1 MVDVGP
7 DHDPARKG
15 SVRVRDI
22 GEWSELVRRLH
33 FPFYEQARL
42 YIDVAKRDGFIEGE
56 NEISAML
63 PRTLKS
69 LVDEYADGDWEDE
82 QAAIELAHPVERVE
96 QDDDGD
102 KAKPKRPAR
111 ARRRRGENPGGS

>member
-1 MVDVGP
+1 
-7 DHDPARKG
+7 
-15 SVRVRDI
+15 
-22 GEWSELVRRLH
+22 VRRLH

-82 QAAIELAHPVERVE
+82 QAAILLSALSRTTTETRPSRSDPRGL
-96 QDDDGD
+96 DDGAGKTLAD
-102 KAKPKRPAR
+102 H
-111 ARRRRGENPGGS
+111 ETPG